1 MVPLSRFTCGTW
13 PFVINGVTN
22 DDKSIQGALNTAK
35 GVLKSLGI
43 NNNKL
48 YTHPSPECKFRG
60 YYVHITCPV
69 KLTHDQFMIAWVISS
84 FRSLECTCNWKLIGD
99 LISDQQ
105 SSQTQEHLV
114 LELTDCTI
122 HELTLN
128 NWFLFVWNPVCM
140 ICSQLHV
147 VKLCC
152 VLGKWSYCTSE
163 RPWDWI
169 KAFPRFPII
178 ISIHVLLNHLF
189 CRTAM
194 LECMSRWIL

>member
-1 MVPLSRFTCGTW
+1 MQIQGILSTYNLSSKAYSRSVYDRMGH
-13 PFVINGVTN
+13 FVI
-22 DDKSIQGALNTAK
+22 SIFGMHLQ
-35 GVLKSLGI
+35 
-43 NNNKL
+43 
-48 YTHPSPECKFRG
+48 H
-60 YYVHITCPV
+60 
-69 KLTHDQFMIAWVISS
+69 
-84 FRSLECTCNWKLIGD
+84 WKLIGD

-114 LELTDCTI
+114 LELIDCTI

-152 VLGKWSYCTSE
+152 ALGKWSYCTSE
-163 RPWDWI
+163 RPWDCI